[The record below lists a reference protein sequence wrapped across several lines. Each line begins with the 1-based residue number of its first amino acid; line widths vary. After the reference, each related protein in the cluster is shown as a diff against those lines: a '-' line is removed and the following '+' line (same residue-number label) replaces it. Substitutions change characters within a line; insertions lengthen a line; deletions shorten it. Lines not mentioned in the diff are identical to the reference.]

1 MSTCHTFKRPLM
13 SPVATR
19 VESWLKPAQ
28 VTESLWP
35 ARKSGQK
42 EKKVSGYLVLETHD
56 PVIWPLERTRGEK
69 DRQTNPRIGTPMRC
83 CFRNQHPQVSP
94 GIQCWRSTQPFPCS
108 PGLRLPHH
116 VHSTPLP
123 EIPTSSCLPKYCCAR
138 TASSQ
143 AFPGLP
149 WQVSA
154 SLCPGQ
160 TMLLSGLQASIGS
173 TQNGGQ

>member
-1 MSTCHTFKRPLM
+1 M

-83 CFRNQHPQVSP
+83 CFRNQHPRSP
-94 GIQCWRSTQPFPCS
+94 QGFNAGVPLNHSHAAQAYVFPI
-108 PGLRLPHH
+108 L
-116 VHSTPLP
+116 STPHL
-123 EIPTSSCLPKYCCAR
+123 CLKYPHPPVCPN
-138 TASSQ
+138 TAV
-143 AFPGLP
+143 PGLP
-149 WQVSA
+149 PLRPFLG
-154 SLCPGQ
+154 SLGRLVPPCAQDRPCCY
-160 TMLLSGLQASIGS
+160 LAFRPA
-173 TQNGGQ
+173 